1 MRIWERIV
9 RYLILWGILLV
20 ILVVISV
27 IRHWDFLVGIVSAT
41 FSSYLSMIL
50 TIALFAGLIIWGFR
64 LILRPL

>member
-1 MRIWERIV
+1 MHIWERIV